1 MIFCSLFLIIKTT
14 FAAIPYSPYQYPY
27 YYQSQP
33 PVYYQPQI
41 QQNTKSVVI
50 ATVKKTVLPTIELEI
65 NDKHPYIQQNTVLEV
80 KLHSKENLTDLNISI
95 DISDNSILRPVDSYT
110 INDKNKDNK
119 AQITTVFRYILTPFK
134 TGTVLIDQVQI
145 KGVYAKNKTPFISE
159 LKQSLKLPVKPSPL
173 NIKIWRPLYQL
184 SFKSKIQNP
193 NQLKTGEPLVY
204 QTEIYAEGVTAK
216 QLSPLLPYLKSSE
229 YKIYLDSEIL
239 ESGILGQT
247 KRLWGRRSAVYT
259 LVPKFGG
266 KMIIPQV
273 KLSWWD
279 LSFDNLK
286 QSILPTRQIIV
297 GGALNPHKKL
307 ISDQDDFLLNHW
319 IFWLPVFIA
328 ALLLAL
334 YWAQA
339 LNYTQSNLLKLLQT
353 ILKQL
358 FGEAY
363 FPLASLM
370 RKLSPRRFR
379 HQIRSYIG
387 EVLPLEWKLW
397 YCLQNVNKE
406 RDPETWGNAL
416 QMLAV
421 KHLNARPN
429 SSMRQLTDII
439 SIKHPAANASQ
450 LSQLM
455 IELNDSI
462 YGQEE
467 IPNFSFWK
475 RQFKA
480 EIKPHLFF
488 FHREK
493 KRNNALLPKL
503 N

>member
-1 MIFCSLFLIIKTT
+1 MKHVLGKSIVFLTLFLIKTIVG
-14 FAAIPYSPYQYPY
+14 AAPYSPYPNPY
-27 YYQSQP
+27 YYQQP
-33 PVYYQPQI
+33 PVYFQQPVKPVI
-41 QQNTKSVVI
+41 I
-50 ATVKKTVLPTIELEI
+50 ATVKKPVLPTLELEI
-65 NDKHPYIQQNTVLEV
+65 SDKHPYIQQNTVLEV

-95 DISDNSILRPVDSYT
+95 DVSDNSILRPIDSYT
-110 INDKNKDNK
+110 TNDKN
-119 AQITTVFRYILTPFK
+119 QEITTIFRYILTPFK
-134 TGTVLIDQVQI
+134 TGTVIIDQVQV
-145 KGVYAKNKTPFISE
+145 KGIYTKDKKPFISQ
-159 LKQSLKLPVKPSPL
+159 LKQALKLPVKPSPL
-173 NIKIWRPLYQL
+173 NIKTWYPLYHL

-216 QLSPLLPYLKSSE
+216 QLSPLLPYLKSNE

-239 ESGILGQT
+239 ESGILGQK

-266 KMIIPQV
+266 KMIIPQI
-273 KLSWWD
+273 KLDWWD

-297 GGALNPHKKL
+297 GGALNPNKKL
-307 ISDQDDFLLNHW
+307 ISDKDDFLLNHW

-328 ALLLAL
+328 VILLVL

-339 LNYTQSNLLKLLQT
+339 FNYTQSNLLKLVQT
-353 ILKQL
+353 ILKRL
-358 FGEAY
+358 FGDAY

-379 HQIRSYIG
+379 HKIRSYIG

-439 SIKHPAANASQ
+439 SKKHPAANANQ
-450 LSQLM
+450 LGQLM

-488 FHREK
+488 LHREK
-493 KRNNALLPKL
+493 KKNNALLPKL